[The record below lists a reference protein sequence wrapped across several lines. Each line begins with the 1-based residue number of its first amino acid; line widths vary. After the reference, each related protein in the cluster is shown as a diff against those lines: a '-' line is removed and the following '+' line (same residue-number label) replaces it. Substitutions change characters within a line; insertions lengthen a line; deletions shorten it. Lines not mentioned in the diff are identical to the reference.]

1 MHFSKLIT
9 AFIVVAA
16 TGTLAHR
23 GEAHGHELA
32 GAHQEF
38 EGLEGESMEAGA
50 GFDNSEMEFTPVGET
65 SLEADASNGYCFF
78 GRCMHRN
85 AYHKRCPRGFRVVGF
100 RRCGWWRRVRALCC
114 RRRRWVH
121 NERVEGEET
130 GGESSERPE
139 LDELDN

>member
-16 TGTLAHR
+16 TGALAYR
-23 GEAHGHELA
+23 EEAHGHELA

-38 EGLEGESMEAGA
+38 EGREGGSTEAGA

-65 SLEADASNGYCFF
+65 SLEAASNGYCFF
-78 GRCMHRN
+78 GRCLRRNSYHR
-85 AYHKRCPRGFRVVGF
+85 RCPRGFRVVGF
-100 RRCGWWRRVRALCC
+100 RRCGWWRIRALCC
-114 RRRRWVH
+114 RYRRRWAH
-121 NERVEGEET
+121 GEHVEGEEA
-130 GGESSERPE
+130 GAELSERSE